1 MDVTSPSQ
9 HSPFLSAR
17 KFFKGLRAFFIRAF
31 CLKCIFYIKLLRFV
45 RCDLQAL
52 VFFLQPLIPILC
64 VALNENIKEK
74 EEHAI
79 KRQVH
84 LLPRQ

>member
-1 MDVTSPSQ
+1 MDLVTCT
-9 HSPFLSAR
+9 SPFLSAR
-17 KFFKGLRAFFIRAF
+17 VKFFKGLRALFASNAFFISSF
-31 CLKCIFYIKLLRFV
+31 CVLFAAIYKH
-45 RCDLQAL
+45 
-52 VFFLQPLIPILC
+52 FFCATTSLIPILC
-64 VALNENIKEK
+64 VALNEKIKEK